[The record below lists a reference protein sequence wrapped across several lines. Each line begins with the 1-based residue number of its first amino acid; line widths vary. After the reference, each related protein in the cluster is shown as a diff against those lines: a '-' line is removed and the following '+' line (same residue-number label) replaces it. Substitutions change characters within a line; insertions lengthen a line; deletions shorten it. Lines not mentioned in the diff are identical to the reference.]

1 MRVEAIATT
10 GFVESW
16 LERDGAL
23 LRLRLARPKANLV
36 DAAMIAALH
45 GAFAEYGRAELRA
58 VLLDAKGPHFSFGAS
73 VEEHLP
79 DRCAAMLASLHALI
93 LAMLQFPAPILVAVR
108 GQCLGGGL
116 EVALAGGP
124 IFATPDAQL
133 GQPEMKLG
141 VFAPAASC
149 LLPYRVNQPAA
160 EDLLFSGRSISGEE
174 AKAIGLVQVT
184 AVGPRSGRAGLL
196 RRASRAE
203 ERRRPRLRR
212 DCGARI
218 ARRRRP
224 AAPCRARTPLSRH
237 ADEDARCQRR
247 TRRVPRQASSRNGS
261 IADDHVPP
269 VIQIVERCQ
278 ALFEDLELNA
288 VKQWK
293 AAVPGRKA
301 IGYMPIYVPREL
313 VHAAGMLSV
322 GILGGGDQIEVIQGD
337 AYYQSYICRIPRST
351 IELALTGRLDCLDGM
366 LFPSICDVIRNLSGM
381 WQILFKD
388 KYVRYFD
395 VPQNYE
401 DAIGGTFY
409 INELQALRDDLG
421 KLRGAPITD
430 EELNAS
436 IRVYNANRRAV
447 QDLYA
452 YRAKNPWQAPTS
464 EVYLVLRAGM
474 VLPPE
479 EHTQLVRDYIAAAEA
494 LPRPKRDNA
503 RVVLN
508 GSFCEQP
515 PLGLIK
521 SIEMAGCYIVDDDF
535 MLVTRWLLDDVPA
548 KRQSTRGALEGVP
561 APLGNHRGEIRREA
575 RGQGR
580 FPPQADQDQRRGGRD
595 FRGSFVLR
603 PGAARASDAAGRA
616 LQA

>member
-1 MRVEAIATT
+1 MGAPLMTT
-10 GFVESW
+10 S
-16 LERDGAL
+16 
-23 LRLRLARPKANLV
+23 
-36 DAAMIAALH
+36 
-45 GAFAEYGRAELRA
+45 
-58 VLLDAKGPHFSFGAS
+58 
-73 VEEHLP
+73 
-79 DRCAAMLASLHALI
+79 
-93 LAMLQFPAPILVAVR
+93 
-108 GQCLGGGL
+108 
-116 EVALAGGP
+116 
-124 IFATPDAQL
+124 
-133 GQPEMKLG
+133 
-141 VFAPAASC
+141 
-149 LLPYRVNQPAA
+149 
-160 EDLLFSGRSISGEE
+160 
-174 AKAIGLVQVT
+174 
-184 AVGPRSGRAGLL
+184 
-196 RRASRAE
+196 
-203 ERRRPRLRR
+203 
-212 DCGARI
+212 
-218 ARRRRP
+218 
-224 AAPCRARTPLSRH
+224 
-237 ADEDARCQRR
+237 
-247 TRRVPRQASSRNGS
+247 
-261 IADDHVPP
+261 PP
-269 VIQIVERCQ
+269 VIRIVERCQ

-301 IGYMPIYVPREL
+301 IGYMPVYVPREL

-381 WQILFKD
+381 WQILFKA

-421 KLRGAPITD
+421 KLRGAPISD

-436 IRVYNANRRAV
+436 IRVYNENRRAV

-452 YRAKNPWQAPTS
+452 YRAAKPWQAPTS

-548 KRQSTRGALEGVP
+548 SGNPLEELSKAFLHRSATTAAKYDTHREDKGVFLLKQIKTSGAEGVIFAAPSFCDP
-561 APLGNHRGEIRREA
+561 ALLERPMLQDVLSKHKVPHTAFKYAENTGQMAPIRE
-575 RGQGR
+575 
-580 FPPQADQDQRRGGRD
+580 QAGTFAD
-595 FRGSFVLR
+595 SIKLWS
-603 PGAARASDAAGRA
+603 AA
-616 LQA
+616 